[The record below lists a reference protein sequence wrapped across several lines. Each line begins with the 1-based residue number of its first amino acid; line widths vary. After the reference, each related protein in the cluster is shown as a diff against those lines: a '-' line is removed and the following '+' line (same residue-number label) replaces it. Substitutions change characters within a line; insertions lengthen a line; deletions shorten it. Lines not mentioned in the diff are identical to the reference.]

1 MNIDQIEIDVAC
13 NDMTPAQVFTQMNQ
27 HVNKAKTENKAQS
40 ELIVK
45 LRDQLTKAIEKIQPT
60 IKP

>member
-1 MNIDQIEIDVAC
+1 M
-13 NDMTPAQVFTQMNQ
+13 
-27 HVNKAKTENKAQS
+27 KTRKELQAENKAQAKM
-40 ELIVK
+40 IIK

>member
-1 MNIDQIEIDVAC
+1 MTTDIGLARRVA
-13 NDMTPAQVFTQMNQ
+13 ALE
-27 HVNKAKTENKAQS
+27 AENKAQA
-40 ELIVK
+40 EMIVK